1 MITQRFNINRVWDDV
16 EISHRQNIMF
26 MGFTNLLNDLV
37 THFFTSDKDDYK
49 RMIEIGAYM
58 GESTFLFGCS
68 GIFKEINTI
77 EPHKGKEE
85 FNDMFEY
92 TWDDVKLEF
101 EKNTRHFNN
110 IIHHKDFSYN
120 ISNQFQDNQYD
131 FVYIDAD
138 HTYESVKKDL
148 ELYLPKVKNG
158 GIIGGHDYTDNWV
171 EVRQA
176 VDEVFGS
183 PDRKYDDGSWIKV
196 L

>member
-37 THFFTSDKDDYK
+37 AHFFTSDKDDYK

-92 TWDDVKLEF
+92 TWDDVKFEN

-110 IIHHKDFSYN
+110 INHHKDIRYN
-120 ISNQFQDNQYD
+120 KAL
-131 FVYIDAD
+131 V
-138 HTYESVKKDL
+138 ESVSDDIKGLSKGDII
-148 ELYLPKVKNG
+148 YVKYVNTLLNILRG
-158 GIIGGHDYTDNWV
+158 
-171 EVRQA
+171 VRS
-176 VDEVFGS
+176 VGVT
-183 PDRKYDDGSWIKV
+183 
-196 L
+196 